1 MFVLLEQIL
10 PRLAHLNSA
19 FQLVQLLL
27 PVLMSLSLMILTW
40 RGTTLSLL
48 IWERETIQDWV
59 EEEEDLVFRQKL
71 LSLFKTL
78 KVYDYEYENV
88 AIGTYCIK
96 Y

>member
-10 PRLAHLNSA
+10 PHLAHLNSA

-48 IWERETIQDWV
+48 NWEGETIQDWV
-59 EEEEDLVFRQKL
+59 EDEEDLVFRQKL

-78 KVYDYEYENV
+78 KVCDYEYENV